1 MSVFDGQRTGDWQV
15 TVEALEFMCQAL
27 FLLNTSTAL
36 NDVREALAAT
46 GKCSQQVMQ
55 RALYEYLAAD
65 ELLAEKHNPLV

>member
-1 MSVFDGQRTGDWQV
+1 
-15 TVEALEFMCQAL
+15 MCQAL